1 MSKPI
6 SIVIITYNRP
16 DDLLVLLKSI
26 TEQNDAAQ
34 LLESV
39 IIIDNASTVDMH
51 LVTDFVAT
59 QNLPI
64 KYEFS
69 NENLG
74 VARGR
79 NKGIEMAKAPIIV
92 TIDDDAYFKEHD
104 ALQKVVTLFNSE
116 FAQQNNVGAYCFK
129 VFYESTGELQK
140 NAFPHKKFDNY
151 KNKNQFL
158 TSYFIGCGHA
168 ILKKV
173 YDTVGEYPVDF
184 FYGMEEYDLSY
195 RILNN
200 DYKIAYNDIISILHK
215 ESPIGRKPHTEK
227 MQMLWYN
234 KSKVAYRYLP
244 IQYYYSTAI
253 LWSFQF
259 LKNTKFNLKM
269 YFATWTKIIQ
279 IPKTEKRKVIS
290 KKALDYI
297 QKVEGRM
304 WY

>member
-16 DDLLVLLKSI
+16 DDLLGLLKSI

-51 LVTDFVAT
+51 LVTDFIAT

-92 TIDDDAYFKEHD
+92 TIDDDAYFNEHD
-104 ALQKVVTLFNSE
+104 ALQNIISLFNSE
-116 FAQQNNVGAYCFK
+116 FAQQNNVGAFCFK

-168 ILKKV
+168 ILKQV

-269 YFATWTKIIQ
+269 YFATWKKIIE

-297 QKVEGRM
+297 EKVEGRM